1 MATTDTALCR
11 VTIVAPHTR
20 MDVALP
26 AQVPLVELQTELLVH
41 AASGPDGEYFVD
53 DGIGVGGWALAR
65 LGEPALDAEL
75 SCAELGI
82 IDGEELFFRPVED
95 AVPGIIFD
103 DVVDAVSV
111 AGVRRS
117 GVWDSGASRKFGLA
131 AAAAA
136 LLGAIGVAGYV
147 GTVLAGTLVL
157 IAGVVSLAAAWALER
172 AFERTRPATL
182 LGAMGVACGLFGGI
196 ILLSQERPLE
206 DLGAPQFLAGGSV
219 MAIFALLA
227 SLAVERAMPLFHSV
241 ILAGIGLILATAT
254 CTWLPV
260 EQPAAAATLAAIFL
274 LVIPALPM
282 LSYRLA
288 QLPIPE
294 VPSSTDELRRETP
307 PPDDAA
313 SDLALVRSDRADEFM
328 SGLLTACSVVV
339 GGCAMVLGL
348 TVTGQVLPS
357 LIMSGLF
364 SAWLLLKSRYFRSI
378 GQRLPLLIAGFLG
391 PAALAYTGA
400 TALGP
405 NARLLV
411 VGASLTVLTILL
423 LVHALAITGRKI
435 SPVWGRVGDVVQ
447 MLIGVAMVPMTL
459 WVWGAYWWIRT
470 I

>member
-41 AASGPDGEYFVD
+41 AASGPDGEFFVD

-65 LGEPALDAEL
+65 LGEPPLDAEL
-75 SCAELGI
+75 SCSELGV

-111 AGVRRS
+111 AGQRRS
-117 GVWDSGASRKFGLA
+117 GVWGTAASRRFGLGIA
-131 AAAAA
+131 TAA
-136 LLGAIGVAGYV
+136 LAGAIGVAGFV

-157 IAGVVSLAAAWALER
+157 IAGVIALAAAWALER

-182 LGAMGVACGLFGGI
+182 LAAMGVGCGLFGGV
-196 ILLSQERPLE
+196 ILVSQQRPLE
-206 DLGAPQFLAGGSV
+206 DLGAPQFLAGGAV
-219 MAIFALLA
+219 LAIFALLA

-241 ILAGIGLILATAT
+241 ILAAIGLILATAT

-260 EQPAAAATLAAIFL
+260 AAPAAAATLAAVFL

-288 QLPIPE
+288 RLPIPD

-313 SDLALVRSDRADEFM
+313 SDLALARSDRADEFM
-328 SGLLTACSVVV
+328 AGLLTACAVVV

-378 GQRLPLLIAGFLG
+378 GQRLPLLVGGFAG
-391 PAALAYTGA
+391 PAAVAFTGA
-400 TALGP
+400 TELGP
-405 NARLLV
+405 NARMLV
-411 VGASLTVLTILL
+411 VAGGLILLTVLVLI
-423 LVHALAITGRKI
+423 HALAITGRKV

-447 MLIGVAMVPMTL
+447 VLIGVAIVPMTL